1 MALFPAN
8 EAPQPIAPHGIN
20 KWSLSSRIF
29 HWISVVLLIAT
40 WAMIELNEDAT
51 DFTYFDLHKAFGL
64 SVLFWTVGRII
75 NRFVTKAQIDTET
88 TQALKDVV
96 IIANNAD
103 HLVISFIHL
112 LIFHRCF
119 ILLRPKSC
127 TFKSGHS
134 SCFCF
139 RCKITKNI

>member
-75 NRFVTKAQIDTET
+75 NRFVAK
-88 TQALKDVV
+88 
-96 IIANNAD
+96 
-103 HLVISFIHL
+103 HPPMC
-112 LIFHRCF
+112 RCQN
-119 ILLRPKSC
+119 
-127 TFKSGHS
+127 G
-134 SCFCF
+134 
-139 RCKITKNI
+139 KINYRI

>member
-8 EAPQPIAPHGIN
+8 EAPQPIAPHGVN

-64 SVLFWTVGRII
+64 SVLFWTKDRGRGRKKCRNYLIYLPRI
-75 NRFVTKAQIDTET
+75 GSKGADFLST
-88 TQALKDVV
+88 TITMMATTTTCTTTME
-96 IIANNAD
+96 IAG
-103 HLVISFIHL
+103 
-112 LIFHRCF
+112 RGE
-119 ILLRPKSC
+119 K
-127 TFKSGHS
+127 
-134 SCFCF
+134 
-139 RCKITKNI
+139 